1 MVTLRPYQAEAKKAI
16 LSAWDEGQK
25 KTLLVLPTGCGKT
38 VVFASVAEEQV
49 KKGRRVLIMA
59 HRGELLEQAS
69 DKLRKISG
77 LETALEKADSTCLD
91 STLPVA
97 VGSVQSLARE
107 SRLERF
113 SEDFFQDII
122 VDEAHH
128 CLSESYQRVLRH
140 FPDANILGVTA
151 TPDRAD
157 MKNLGEFFD
166 SLAYEYSMNKAIRD
180 GWLCPVKAQMIPLK
194 LDIQSVGISNGDFSA
209 GEIGNALEPYLAQ
222 IAEEMT
228 RYCRDRKTVVFLPLI
243 AISQRFCEMLN
254 AKGLRAA
261 EVNGNSADRAE
272 VLADFENGR
281 YDVLCNSMLL
291 TEGWDCPSVDC
302 IVVLRPTKIR
312 SLYQQMV
319 GRGMRL
325 FPGKENLLLLDF
337 LWLTERHDLCRPSSL
352 ISKDAAIAEKIERM
366 VKKDEDGVDLIE
378 AEEEAERDILAER
391 EAALAKQLEEMRK
404 RKAKLVDPL
413 QYAMS
418 ITAEDMTNYEPTFAW
433 EMGPP
438 SESQLAFLERRGIF
452 PDTVQN
458 AGLAS
463 LLIDRLKRRQD
474 AGLATPKQI
483 RCLERYGF
491 RQVGTWRFEEASGMI
506 SRLANNKW
514 WVPRGLDP
522 ATYRPHGGM
531 RNGQSDFIGA

>member
-1 MVTLRPYQAEAKKAI
+1 MQLRPYQAEAKQAI

-59 HRGELLEQAS
+59 HRGELLEQAA
-69 DKLRKISG
+69 DKLLKLSG
-77 LETALEKADSTCLD
+77 METALEKADSSCLD
-91 STLPVA
+91 SNLPVT

-107 SRLERF
+107 NRLERF
-113 SEDFFQDII
+113 SMDYFQDII

-128 CLSESYQRVLRH
+128 CLSDSYQRVLRH
-140 FPDANILGVTA
+140 FPKANVLGVTA

-166 SLAYEYSMNKAIRD
+166 SLAYEYSMSRAIRD
-180 GWLCPVKAQMIPLK
+180 GWLCPVKAKMIPLK
-194 LDIQSVGISNGDFSA
+194 LDIQSVGLSNGDFSA
-209 GEIGNALEPYLAQ
+209 GEVGNALEPYLEQ
-222 IAEEMT
+222 IADEMT
-228 RYCRDRKTVVFLPLI
+228 QYCIGRKTVVFLPLI

-254 AKGLRAA
+254 AKGLCAA
-261 EVNGNSADRAE
+261 EVNGNSVDRAE
-272 VLADFENGR
+272 VLADFENGK

-352 ISKDAAIAEKIERM
+352 ISKDAAIAEKIDGL
-366 VKKDEDGVDLIE
+366 VKSDEDGVDLIE
-378 AEEEAERDILAER
+378 AEEQAERDILAER
-391 EAALAKQLEEMRK
+391 EAALARQLEEMRK

-418 ITAEDMTNYEPTFAW
+418 IAAEDLANYQPTFAW

-438 SESQLAFLERRGIF
+438 SEAQLAFLERRGIF
-452 PDTVQN
+452 PDSVQN

-491 RQVGTWRFEEASGMI
+491 RQVGTWKFEDAGGMI
-506 SRLANNKW
+506 SRLAANRW
-514 WVPRGLDP
+514 WLPRGLDP
-522 ATYRPHGGM
+522 VTYRPQGGS
-531 RNGQSDFIGA
+531 NGQSTVVGA